1 MSKRG
6 SMAWL
11 LAWPGALAAQATLAD
26 YARVTA
32 LVNYMTSYVGETLLA
47 CAAAKTLTEQQAEAR
62 FTAYQQRNTAL
73 LERAERWRESAARR
87 LAEQGASAAARSRSD
102 DEGLTAMAAA
112 SARVQE
118 EVGRQ
123 RDVPA
128 FCAAQLAA
136 IGYGGFDISSN
147 AELQEL
153 LAK

>member
-6 SMAWL
+6 SIALL

-73 LERAERWRESAARR
+73 LERAERWSE
-87 LAEQGASAAARSRSD
+87 SAAARSRSD
-102 DEGLTAMAAA
+102 DEGLTAMVAA

-136 IGYGGFDISSN
+136 IGNGGFDISSN

>member
-6 SMAWL
+6 SIALL

-73 LERAERWRESAARR
+73 LERAERWSE
-87 LAEQGASAAARSRSD
+87 SAAARSRSD
-102 DEGLTAMAAA
+102 DEGLTAMVAA

-118 EVGRQ
+118 EVGLQ

-136 IGYGGFDISSN
+136 IGNGGFDISSN

>member
-6 SMAWL
+6 SIALL

-73 LERAERWRESAARR
+73 LERAERWSE
-87 LAEQGASAAARSRSD
+87 SAAARSRSD
-102 DEGLTAMAAA
+102 DEALTAMAAA

-136 IGYGGFDISSN
+136 IGNGGFDISSN

>member
-73 LERAERWRESAARR
+73 LERAERWSE
-87 LAEQGASAAARSRSD
+87 SAAARSRSD
-102 DEGLTAMAAA
+102 DEGLTAMVAA

-136 IGYGGFDISSN
+136 IGNGGFDISSN